1 MWFFIG
7 IIIGALVLSFIWW
20 LRRKNLNL
28 TWYEW
33 VLGILGLLLLVFTLQ
48 NFMGSFEEIES
59 KAAYM
64 FLLITGLPSLI
75 LLALTWQLAARR
87 LAKA

>member
-7 IIIGALVLSFIWW
+7 ILIGALVLGFIWW
-20 LRRKNLNL
+20 LKHKNLHL

-33 VLGILGLLLLVFTLQ
+33 LIGAVGLILLVFTLQ
-48 NFMGSFEEIES
+48 NFMGSFEEVES

-64 FLLITGLPSLI
+64 FLLVTGLPSLI

-87 LAKA
+87 LSKA

>member
-1 MWFFIG
+1 MWFMIG
-7 IIIGALVLSFIWW
+7 ITIGIVLLGLFWL
-20 LRRKNLNL
+20 LRRKSIKL

-33 VLGILGLLLLVFTLQ
+33 VIGIIGFVLLLFTIQ
-48 NFMGSFEEIES
+48 NYSGSFAELES

-75 LLALTWQLAARR
+75 LLAIAWQLAVRR
-87 LAKA
+87 KKV

>member
-1 MWFFIG
+1 MWFITG
-7 IIIGALVLSFIWW
+7 IIVGIILLGLFWI
-20 LRRKNLNL
+20 LRRNNIKL

-33 VLGILGLLLLVFTLQ
+33 ATGIIGFMLLLFTIQ
-48 NFMGSFEEIES
+48 NYAGSFNELES

-75 LLALTWQLAARR
+75 LLAIAWQLVTRR
-87 LAKA
+87 KKA

>member
-7 IIIGALVLSFIWW
+7 ILIGALVLGFIWW